1 MQKITITAADGYE
14 LSALYAVP
22 TGDSIGTVVLSS
34 ATAVR
39 KEFYLHFAR
48 FLVQNG
54 YRVLLYDYRGVGE
67 SAHGS
72 LKKSKSFMHEW
83 GVQDMNAVL
92 DWLVHEKHLT
102 DIVWMGHSI
111 GAQLAGFLNN
121 SHHVR
126 KVIAINAALGYWGY
140 FPFPR
145 NIIVW
150 TLWYIISPV
159 LTKIYG
165 YGTMK
170 KVGWGED
177 LPKNVLLEWRKWCMS
192 KSYYKDFL
200 RSYFKTDAFHHFTIP
215 ITAVYMS
222 DDFIAN
228 DKTVPLMMQ
237 FFPNAPIEIL
247 KIPVEKLT
255 SKKVGHMG
263 VFRRR
268 FDKNLWPILVDL
280 IEKAPA
286 QQFVP
291 HRQAV

>member
-1 MQKITITAADGYE
+1 MQKITITAMDGYE

-34 ATAVR
+34 ATAVK

-67 SAHGS
+67 SAPCN
-72 LKKSKSFMHEW
+72 LRKSKSFMHEW
-83 GVQDMNAVL
+83 GIKDMNAVL
-92 DWLVHEKHLT
+92 DWLVEEKKLT

-111 GAQLAGFLNN
+111 GAQLAGFLEN
-121 SHHVR
+121 SQHVK

-150 TLWYIISPV
+150 TLWYVISPV

-170 KVGWGED
+170 KVGWGEN
-177 LPKNVLLEWRKWCMS
+177 LPKNVLLEWRRWCMS

-200 RSYFKTDAFHHFTIP
+200 RAYFKADTFNNFKIP
-215 ITAVYMS
+215 ITAVYTS

-228 DKTVPLMMQ
+228 DKTVPLMMK
-237 FFPNAPIEIL
+237 FFPNAPVEIM

-255 SKKVGHMG
+255 ANKVGHMG
-263 VFRRR
+263 IFRRR
-268 FDKNLWPILVDL
+268 FDKNLWPLLVDL
-280 IEKAPA
+280 IEKRPA
-286 QQFVP
+286 QSLLSHQVN
-291 HRQAV
+291 